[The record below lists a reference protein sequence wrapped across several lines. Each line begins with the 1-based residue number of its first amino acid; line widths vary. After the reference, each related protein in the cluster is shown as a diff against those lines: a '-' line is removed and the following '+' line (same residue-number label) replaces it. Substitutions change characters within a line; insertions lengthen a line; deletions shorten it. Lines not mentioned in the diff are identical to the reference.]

1 MKNKQIIPVV
11 LKRKSVLTIVK
22 DVWSLWA
29 KTLGY
34 KISPDD
40 READIGAAIRT
51 GWVLLHIATC
61 IAIIANAIHHW

>member
-1 MKNKQIIPVV
+1 M
-11 LKRKSVLTIVK
+11 TIVK
-22 DVWSLWA
+22 DVWALWA